1 MRRQFLCVAAVV
13 LVASVASVRAD
24 TSTWD
29 AYSDFSSTS
38 NTASDTWQYM
48 RAEASGT
55 NGGYSRFGTYQNNA
69 YYGMMWT
76 NGADEGIQTVGGQ
89 MGATPGNG
97 PASVIAWM
105 APQNLVGNT
114 VDVSFS
120 VTEISTQPDSDTIPR
135 DGMDYHLF
143 VDGNATELA
152 GGYVA
157 GMGTTGT
164 INVPGIAITP
174 GQKLYLQFGMGTV
187 NYWYDHAGADFTV
200 TGEVAVPEPSAMILL
215 SCGLLSLLAYAWR
228 KRK

>member
-1 MRRQFLCVAAVV
+1 MRFKTLFAVAIICF
-13 LVASVASVRAD
+13 ASVVTVQATV
-24 TSTWD
+24 WD
-29 AYSDFSSTS
+29 AYTEFSSTS

-48 RAEASGT
+48 RADVSGT
-55 NGGYSRFGTYQNNA
+55 NGSYSSYLAYTENP

-76 NGADEGIQTVGGQ
+76 FGADDGVGTIGSQ
-89 MGATPGNG
+89 MLATPAVG

-105 APQNLVGNT
+105 APQDLVGNT

-120 VTEISTQPDSDTIPR
+120 VTELSTEPDSEVIPR

-157 GMGTTGT
+157 GMATTGT
-164 INVPGIAITP
+164 INVPGITITP

-187 NYWYDHAGADFTV
+187 NQWYDHAGVDFTV
-200 TGEVAVPEPSAMILL
+200 TGTVPEPSSIVLL